1 MLKNM
6 RVDPHSGVP
15 VYKQMVGAIASA
27 IESNDLEIGEKL
39 PSIRQLSA
47 QLNVNP
53 NTTAKVYRELELK
66 GFIESKAGSGSFV
79 LPQDEQTSAYQKN
92 ARIQALYD
100 KMLSEARALQI
111 NEQDLVEFLQLRTER

>member
-1 MLKNM
+1 M